1 MTRKFACTEFL
12 FVSVEG
18 HEPAS
23 STPTFAFKLSDGAL
37 LRDGRYERNNY
48 TGRRDSL
55 SLAVRCN
62 NSF

>member
-1 MTRKFACTEFL
+1 MTRKLVCTEFL

-18 HEPAS
+18 HEPTS
-23 STPTFAFKLSDGAL
+23 STPTSAFKLSDGPL
-37 LRDGRYERNNY
+37 LRDGGYERNNY
-48 TGRRDSL
+48 TGSRDSL